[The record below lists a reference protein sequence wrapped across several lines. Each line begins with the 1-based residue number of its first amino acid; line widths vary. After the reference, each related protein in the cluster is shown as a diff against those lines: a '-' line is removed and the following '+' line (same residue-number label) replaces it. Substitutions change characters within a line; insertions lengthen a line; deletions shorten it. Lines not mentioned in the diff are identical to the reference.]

1 MKIQLNR
8 DLPATYI
15 KTQEKIVC
23 GSSYM
28 DLVEINSCPSF
39 LVEMLIDL
47 NAPNDCAAISQKY
60 RERAYQ
66 EACDIDVLLNSGRVL
81 DFAKKRKLF

>member
-1 MKIQLNR
+1 
-8 DLPATYI
+8 
-15 KTQEKIVC
+15 
-23 GSSYM
+23 
-28 DLVEINSCPSF
+28 
-39 LVEMLIDL
+39 MLTDL

-81 DFAKKRKLF
+81 DFAKNASFFRVRGGNPR

>member
-8 DLPATYI
+8 ALPVTYV

-39 LVEMLIDL
+39 LGEMLTDL
-47 NAPNDCAAISQKY
+47 NASNDCASY
-60 RERAYQ
+60 
-66 EACDIDVLLNSGRVL
+66 
-81 DFAKKRKLF
+81 

>member
-8 DLPATYI
+8 ALPMTYI

-28 DLVEINSCPSF
+28 DLVEINSCPLFSG
-39 LVEMLIDL
+39 EMLIDL
-47 NAPNDCAAISQKY
+47 NAPNDCSAISETGRQSNW
-60 RERAYQ
+60 ER
-66 EACDIDVLLNSGRVL
+66 I
-81 DFAKKRKLF
+81 